1 MDIFA
6 RPELMIL
13 DMTRQTTLSRKLST
27 LLGVKHLSLDALWWK
42 PGWQT
47 STREEFQDEL
57 RKFFRENEERGWII
71 DGNFTSQGGGLP
83 RAEATD
89 VICTSA

>member
-27 LLGVKHLSLDALWWK
+27 LLDVKHLSMDALWWK

-57 RKFFRENEERGWII
+57 RKFFGENEEHQESDTRGLFSLFVLSK
-71 DGNFTSQGGGLP
+71 DEK
-83 RAEATD
+83 AEKA
-89 VICTSA
+89 